1 LSLVLPVSHL
11 QLVSNVR
18 SPAYDG
24 PLDLLLF
31 LVRRQGVDLREIPIA
46 PIADAFVAQLDH
58 IEAFDLDSASDFV
71 VMASTLC
78 WLKSREVLV
87 GRSSDDLD
95 DEAQAVRADLSRR
108 LFEFQRY
115 RDAAQQLAA
124 APQLGRDTFAR
135 NPEPVNGYE
144 RPVYAEDDAFGL
156 LERFYAMLQKSAA
169 PAPVHTV
176 TREPW
181 TMEDA
186 GAILLD
192 ALADGPRDLLDILQQ
207 LRWRH
212 QKVFLVL
219 AVLELAKTG
228 TLSLAQDEHLG
239 SIRLG
244 LLQSREAVDLGH
256 LEGVV
261 A

>member
-1 LSLVLPVSHL
+1 MSHL
-11 QLVSNVR
+11 RLVPAVR

-31 LVRRQGVDLREIPIA
+31 LVRRQGVDLSEIPIA
-46 PIADAFVAQLDH
+46 PIADAFVAQLEV
-58 IEAFDLDSASDFV
+58 IQSLDLDAASDFV

-78 WLKSREVLV
+78 WLKSRELLQ
-87 GRSSDDLD
+87 GRVSDAI
-95 DEAQAVRADLSRR
+95 DEEAHAVRADLSRR

-115 RDAAQQLAA
+115 RDAAQQLAD
-124 APQLGRDTFAR
+124 APRLGRDTFAR
-135 NPEPVNGYE
+135 PTEPVQGFE

-156 LERFYAMLQKSAA
+156 LERFYAMLQRSAA
-169 PAPVHTV
+169 PAPVHAV
-176 TREPW
+176 TLEPW

-186 GAILLD
+186 GRILLES
-192 ALADGPRDLLDILQQ
+192 LESGPRDLLDILQQ
-207 LRWRH
+207 LAHRH
-212 QKVFLVL
+212 QRVFMVL
-219 AVLELAKTG
+219 AVLELARLG
-228 TLSLAQDEHLG
+228 TLSIAQDEHLG

-244 LLQSREAVDLGH
+244 LMRERDAIDLRH